1 MEISRSCG
9 SMNMARRGKLY
20 GVIGS
25 RPAMAGLV
33 AFLLGVALNP
43 SVPEPPNRSGGG
55 LPRTFG
61 VEEEFLLVDATTG
74 QPVPAA
80 EACLAK
86 APQGAETSAGPTL
99 ALEVQQEQLE
109 AVGPVCST
117 LQQVVAGIRDGRRL
131 ADEAARSV
139 GARAVA
145 VATSPVPATPT
156 LVPQLRFL
164 NMAARFGLTL
174 REQLTCGFHVHVR
187 VTDGEEGVAVLDR
200 IRVWLPLLLAL
211 SANSPFW
218 QGADTGYASFR
229 YQAWNRWPTA
239 GPCETF
245 GSEQEYHRYVQS
257 LLTTGVLLDEGMVYF
272 DARLSRNHPTVEVRI
287 ADVCMEASH
296 AAAIAAIVR
305 ALVERGA
312 KDWHAGISAPPLSA
326 GQLRLAAWKA
336 SQSGVDDTLLHPLLN
351 IPCPAGE
358 AVQVLLSHIRPALA
372 ESGDEEQ
379 VTAELA
385 RILSSGTGARRQREI
400 MMSTQSLPAVVHGAV
415 GHTHG
420 TAPARPHRSRRLQAT

>member
-1 MEISRSCG
+1 MNS
-9 SMNMARRGKLY
+9 SMTR
-20 GVIGS
+20 
-25 RPAMAGLV
+25 
-33 AFLLGVALNP
+33 
-43 SVPEPPNRSGGG
+43 PPNRSGGR
-55 LPRTFG
+55 PQRTFG

-86 APQGAETSAGPTL
+86 APQRPETSGSPFL

-117 LQQVVAGIRDGRRL
+117 LQEMVAGIREGRRL

-156 LVPQLRFL
+156 LVPQPRFL
-164 NMAARFGLTL
+164 NMATRFGLTL
-174 REQLTCGFHVHVR
+174 REQLTCGFHVHVGI
-187 VTDGEEGVAVLDR
+187 TDGEEGVAVLDR
-200 IRVWLPLLLAL
+200 IRVWLPVLLAL

-239 GPCETF
+239 GPCERF
-245 GSEQEYHRYVQS
+245 GSEREYHRYVHS

-305 ALVERGA
+305 ALVERA
-312 KDWHAGISAPPLSA
+312 AQEWRAGISAPRLSA
-326 GQLRLAAWKA
+326 GQLLPG
-336 SQSGVDDTLLHPLLN
+336 GVEGKS
-351 IPCPAGE
+351 I
-358 AVQVLLSHIRPALA
+358 
-372 ESGDEEQ
+372 
-379 VTAELA
+379 
-385 RILSSGTGARRQREI
+385 
-400 MMSTQSLPAVVHGAV
+400 
-415 GHTHG
+415 
-420 TAPARPHRSRRLQAT
+420 RSRRHPPAPPAEHSMPGRRSHPGPPLPYPASPGRQRGRGASDRGSGTDPGLRDGITPAARDHDEHPEPARRGARGHRTHPRDRPGPASPVPAPAH

>member
-1 MEISRSCG
+1 
-9 SMNMARRGKLY
+9 
-20 GVIGS
+20 
-25 RPAMAGLV
+25 MAGLE
-33 AFLLGVALNP
+33 AFLLGAALNSSMTRP
-43 SVPEPPNRSGGG
+43 TTRSGGR
-55 LPRTFG
+55 PQRTFG

-86 APQGAETSAGPTL
+86 APQRPETSGSPFL

-117 LQQVVAGIRDGRRL
+117 LQELVAGIREGRRL

-156 LVPQLRFL
+156 LVPQPRFL
-164 NMAARFGLTL
+164 NMATRFGLTL
-174 REQLTCGFHVHVR
+174 REQLTCGFHVHVGI
-187 VTDGEEGVAVLDR
+187 TDGEEGVAVLDR
-200 IRVWLPLLLAL
+200 IRVWLPVLLAL

-239 GPCETF
+239 GPSERF
-245 GSEQEYHRYVQS
+245 GSEREYHRYVHS

-305 ALVERGA
+305 ALVERA
-312 KDWHAGISAPPLSA
+312 AQEWRAGISAPRLSA
-326 GQLRLAAWKA
+326 GQLSLAAWKA

-351 IPCPAGE
+351 TPCPAGE

-372 ESGDEEQ
+372 DSGDEEQ
-379 VTAELA
+379 VTAEVA
-385 RILSSGTGARRQREI
+385 RILTSGTGSRRQREI
-400 MMSTQSLPAVVHGAV
+400 MMSTQSLPAVVLEAI

-420 TAPARPHRSRRLQAT
+420 TAPAPHRRSRRLRTS

>member
-1 MEISRSCG
+1 MNS
-9 SMNMARRGKLY
+9 SMTR
-20 GVIGS
+20 
-25 RPAMAGLV
+25 
-33 AFLLGVALNP
+33 
-43 SVPEPPNRSGGG
+43 PPNRSGGG
-55 LPRTFG
+55 VQRTFG

-86 APQGAETSAGPTL
+86 AAPQLPETSGGPSL
-99 ALEVQQEQLE
+99 ALEVQREQIE

-117 LQQVVAGIRDGRRL
+117 LQEVIAGIREGRRL

-156 LVPQLRFL
+156 LVAQPRFL
-164 NMAARFGLTL
+164 NMATRFGLTL
-174 REQLTCGFHVHVR
+174 REQLTCGFHVHVG

-200 IRVWLPLLLAL
+200 IRVWLPVLLAL

-239 GPCETF
+239 GPCERF
-245 GSEQEYHRYVQS
+245 GSEREYHRYVQS

-305 ALVERGA
+305 ALVERA
-312 KDWHAGISAPPLSA
+312 AQEWRAGISAPRLSA
-326 GQLRLAAWKA
+326 GQL
-336 SQSGVDDTLLHPLLN
+336 SPGGVEGKS
-351 IPCPAGE
+351 I
-358 AVQVLLSHIRPALA
+358 
-372 ESGDEEQ
+372 
-379 VTAELA
+379 
-385 RILSSGTGARRQREI
+385 
-400 MMSTQSLPAVVHGAV
+400 
-415 GHTHG
+415 
-420 TAPARPHRSRRLQAT
+420 RSRRHPPAPPAEHSMPGRRSGPVPPLPYPASPGRQRGRGASDSGSGPDPELRHRCTPAARDHDEHPEPARRGARGRPTHARDRPGPASPVPAPAN

>member
-1 MEISRSCG
+1 MTKTPKR
-9 SMNMARRGKLY
+9 
-20 GVIGS
+20 
-25 RPAMAGLV
+25 AGGRLQ
-33 AFLLGVALNP
+33 
-43 SVPEPPNRSGGG
+43 
-55 LPRTFG
+55 RTFG
-61 VEEEFLLVDATTG
+61 VEEEFLLIDAATG
-74 QPVPAA
+74 QPVPVAV
-80 EACLAK
+80 ACLAK
-86 APQGAETSAGPTL
+86 APQRLESSAGPSL

-117 LQQVVAGIRDGRRL
+117 LQEVVAGIREGRRL
-131 ADEAARSV
+131 ADQAARSV

-156 LVPQLRFL
+156 LVPQPRFL
-164 NMAARFGLTL
+164 NMATRFGLTL
-174 REQLTCGFHVHVR
+174 REQLTCGFHVHVG

-200 IRVWLPLLLAL
+200 IRVWLPILLAL

-229 YQAWNRWPTA
+229 YQAWNRWPTS
-239 GPCETF
+239 GPCERF

-257 LLTTGVLLDEGMVYF
+257 LLTTGVPLDEGMVYF

-305 ALVERGA
+305 ALVERA
-312 KDWHAGISAPPLSA
+312 AEEWRAGISAHPLSA

-336 SQSGVDDTLLHPLLN
+336 SQSGVEDTLLHPMLN
-351 IPCPAGE
+351 IPFSAGE

-372 ESGDEEQ
+372 DSGDEAQ
-379 VTAELA
+379 VTADVA
-385 RILSSGTGARRQREI
+385 RILNSGTGARRQREI
-400 MMSTQSLPAVVHGAV
+400 MMSTQSLPAVALEAAER
-415 GHTHG
+415 THG
-420 TAPARPHRSRRLQAT
+420 TAPARHGRSRRLQAT

>member
-1 MEISRSCG
+1 MACG
-9 SMNMARRGKLY
+9 GGLY
-20 GVIGS
+20 SFIGS
-25 RPAMAGLV
+25 RLAVAGLE
-33 AFLLGVALNP
+33 AFLLGAALN
-43 SVPEPPNRSGGG
+43 SSMTRPPNRSGGEV
-55 LPRTFG
+55 PRTFG

-86 APQGAETSAGPTL
+86 APQRPETSGGPSL

-117 LQQVVAGIRDGRRL
+117 LQEVIAGIREGRRL

-145 VATSPVPATPT
+145 VATSPMPATPT
-156 LVPQLRFL
+156 LVAQPRFL
-164 NMAARFGLTL
+164 NMATRFGVTL
-174 REQLTCGFHVHVR
+174 REQLTCGFHVHVG

-200 IRVWLPLLLAL
+200 IRRWLPVLLAL

-229 YQAWNRWPTA
+229 YQAWSRWPTA
-239 GPCETF
+239 GPCERF
-245 GSEQEYHRYVQS
+245 GSEREYHRYVQS

-296 AAAIAAIVR
+296 AAAIAALVR
-305 ALVERGA
+305 GLVERA
-312 KDWHAGISAPPLSA
+312 AQEWRSGISEPRLSA

-372 ESGDEEQ
+372 DSGDEEQ
-379 VTAELA
+379 VTAEAA
-385 RILSSGTGARRQREI
+385 RILSAGTGARRQREI
-400 MMSTQSLPAVVHGAV
+400 MMSTQSLAAVVLEAV

-420 TAPARPHRSRRLQAT
+420 VEHHGPAQAVPAPASYLTDIPRSRS